1 MPDLEFQVTGVD
13 ASVRSVTPSLGFRV
27 RIINLPVDEKIEAVL
42 LNAQIQLQPAQRKY
56 DEREQKKLVEL
67 FGAPENWGQT
77 LRNRLWT
84 NSSVTV
90 NGFSGET
97 ETILPVACTY
107 DLNLAATKY
116 FYALDGDDVSLLFL
130 FSGSVFYRTADGRL
144 QVTRIS
150 WNKECSYRMP
160 AQSWHEVM
168 ERHYP
173 NTAWVTEARLQQVS
187 VEGVS
192 LQAGDRVRLRPKAR
206 ADVMNLALNGQTAVI
221 EAIDQDLEKRIHLA
235 VVVDNDPGRDLG
247 MLRQPGHR
255 FFYGLDEVEPLKEVA
270 P

>member
-1 MPDLEFQVTGVD
+1 MPDLDFQVTGVD
-13 ASVRSVTPSLGFRV
+13 PSIRSVSPSLGFRV
-27 RIINLPVDEKIEAVL
+27 RITNSPPDEKIEAVL

-56 DEREQKKLVEL
+56 NEREQEKLVEL

-84 NSSVTV
+84 NSSVTI

-116 FYALDGDDVSLLFL
+116 FYALEGDEVSLLFL
-130 FSGSVFYRTADGRL
+130 FSGSIFYRTADGRL
-144 QVTRIS
+144 QVSRIS

-173 NTAWVTEARLQQVS
+173 NTAWVTVQRDVFERLCEYKRRRAIPTWEEAFSRL
-187 VEGVS
+187 
-192 LQAGDRVRLRPKAR
+192 L
-206 ADVMNLALNGQTAVI
+206 QTAEAHDDSI
-221 EAIDQDLEKRIHLA
+221 ESAA
-235 VVVDNDPGRDLG
+235 VPAAK
-247 MLRQPGHR
+247 M
-255 FFYGLDEVEPLKEVA
+255 EAVA
-270 P
+270 